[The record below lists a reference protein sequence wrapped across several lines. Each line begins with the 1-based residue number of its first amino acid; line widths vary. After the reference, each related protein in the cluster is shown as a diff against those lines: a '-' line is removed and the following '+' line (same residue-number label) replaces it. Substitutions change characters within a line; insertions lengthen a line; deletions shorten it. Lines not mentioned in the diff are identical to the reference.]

1 MRSICTAIAASL
13 VVATSGSAIAA
24 TSDGD
29 FAVYGWGARDC
40 NAITTIL
47 GGDQAAQAKVQ
58 IAEWISGYISSANRN
73 TDSVYDLT
81 PVKTYIPMVS
91 LAQNICINN
100 SNQLLES
107 VVYSMIAG
115 FSEFR
120 LPTDSPVVSLSH
132 KGRSVTVNEATVLQV
147 QQFLISEGQLDGSAD
162 GQFGAKT
169 AEALEKWQENA
180 DLTPNGLPDMV
191 TLFLISKKIKQ

>member
-1 MRSICTAIAASL
+1 
-13 VVATSGSAIAA
+13 
-24 TSDGD
+24 
-29 FAVYGWGARDC
+29 
-40 NAITTIL
+40 
-47 GGDQAAQAKVQ
+47 
-58 IAEWISGYISSANRN
+58 
-73 TDSVYDLT
+73 
-81 PVKTYIPMVS
+81 MVS
-91 LAQNICINN
+91 LAQKLFASTN

-115 FSEFR
+115 FSELR